1 MAATVRRGALY
12 ALTALALAL
21 PASAR
26 AEPVTPVT
34 PNDPPATATAIQG
47 PTAAAAAVAVQAR
60 HEATASE
67 SSAAMQSR
75 AGLGKP
81 RALMFVGLGTFI
93 AGAIVGGDAGAIIMV
108 TGAAIG
114 LYGLYQYLQ

>member
-1 MAATVRRGALY
+1 MSATVRRGALY

-21 PASAR
+21 PGSAR
-26 AEPVTPVT
+26 AETGDPVR
-34 PNDPPATATAIQG
+34 PNDPPTSTAMPMG
-47 PTAAAAAVAVQAR
+47 PTAAAAAVGVQAR
-60 HEATASE
+60 HEAAAPAATA
-67 SSAAMQSR
+67 QSR

-93 AGAIVGGDAGAIIMV
+93 AGAIIGGEAGAVIMV

-114 LYGLYQYLQ
+114 LYGLYHYLQ